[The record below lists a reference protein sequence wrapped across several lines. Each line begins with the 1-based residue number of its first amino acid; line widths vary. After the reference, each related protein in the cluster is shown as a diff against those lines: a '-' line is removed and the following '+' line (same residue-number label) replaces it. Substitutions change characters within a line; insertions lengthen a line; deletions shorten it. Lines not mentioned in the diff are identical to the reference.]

1 MAKCMVNMV
10 DIVVVGYLQLSDIR
24 LIVVIDDIGLDD
36 GEAMVDI
43 DLIDKE
49 LTIIHEIFR

>member
-1 MAKCMVNMV
+1 MAKCMVDMV